1 MANHLSRRKI
11 TGYIADQLLI
21 AKDITG
27 VINELAG
34 YLIDS
39 KRTNE
44 LELIV
49 RDTEYELQNR
59 GVVLAR
65 VTSANDLTT
74 ATNEAVK
81 KLVQDHSG
89 AGKIYLQQ
97 FIDKDLIGGLRVDLP
112 GHRLD
117 ATVARRLATLRANY
131 KK

>member
-1 MANHLSRRKI
+1 MAIRLSRRKI
-11 TGYIADQLLI
+11 ASYIASRLLSV
-21 AKDITG
+21 KDDTA
-27 VINELAG
+27 VLQELAG

-49 RDTEYELQNR
+49 RDIEYELQNR

-65 VTSANDLTT
+65 VTSATDLTK
-74 ATNEAVK
+74 ATEEAVA

-89 AGKIYLQQ
+89 ASKVYLQQ
-97 FIDKDLIGGLRVDLP
+97 FIDTDLIGCLRVDLP